1 MKLTET
7 ISNVFREPSSA
18 LPSYRISSIDF
29 VRGLAIVFMALD
41 HASSYWN
48 EGRVF
53 GEGIL
58 FLELFPTSPDIL
70 QFLVRLVAQYCAPIF
85 IFLAGSSIALS
96 ESRRLEKGATQE
108 EIKQHLVSRGL
119 ILLAIEWTIIAFM
132 FSAEFLY
139 FGVLAC
145 IGVSFIIL
153 AFARRLPTRILT
165 ILSTGLI
172 LISPLLFDLS
182 LNGVFD
188 FLPHTLRVGLF
199 LPEWPYGLY
208 PLSPWLG
215 VMGLGFVF
223 GRWLKKQ
230 QEFPDAARRIT
241 KNLAMVGVTSICAF
255 FILRIGT
262 GWPINYLVLSELDG
276 GFTITNFFLIS
287 KYPPSIP
294 FLLWNLGGMFIV
306 LALASYFQK
315 SAWYQRSS
323 FPIVLFGT
331 TPLFFYSI
339 HLLVYGTVPI
349 VLNMQK
355 AFSLPVT
362 LFVWILG
369 LIFLYP
375 LCLIF
380 RDFKNKYP
388 DSLLK
393 YI

>member
-1 MKLTET
+1 
-7 ISNVFREPSSA
+7 V
-18 LPSYRISSIDF
+18 LPSYRINSIDF

-41 HASSYWN
+41 HASTYWN
-48 EGRVF
+48 EGRIF

-58 FLELFPTSPDIL
+58 FLEFFPTSPDII
-70 QFLVRLVAQYCAPIF
+70 QFLVRFVSQYCAPIF
-85 IFLAGSSIALS
+85 IFLAGTSIALS
-96 ESRRLEKGATQE
+96 ESRKLEKGVTQE
-108 EIKQHLVSRGL
+108 EIKQHLISRGL
-119 ILLAIEWTIIAFM
+119 ILLVIEWTIIAYM

-145 IGVSFIIL
+145 IGYSFIIL
-153 AFARRLPTRILT
+153 AFARRLSSQILT

-172 LISPLLFDLS
+172 IISPFFFELS

-188 FLPHTLRVGLF
+188 FLPRFVRVGLF
-199 LPEWPYGLY
+199 FPEWPYGLY

-241 KNLAMVGVTSICAF
+241 KNLAMVGVISICAF

-262 GWPINYLVLSELDG
+262 GWPLNYLILSELDG

-287 KYPPSIP
+287 KYPPSIT
-294 FLLWNLGGMFIV
+294 FLLWNLGGMFII
-306 LALASYFQK
+306 LALASYLQE
-315 SAWYQRSS
+315 SSLYQRSV
-323 FPIVLFGT
+323 FPIILFGT

-349 VLNMQK
+349 ILNMQK
-355 AFSLPVT
+355 AFPLPIT

-380 RDFKNKYP
+380 RDLKNKYP
-388 DSLLK
+388 DSLLRL
-393 YI
+393 I